1 MNDEK
6 KIEYPC
12 VWEYKIFTSD
22 KDYVLK
28 EIANLSS
35 EIKILSSDRQ
45 SKNGKYTVIDTSLH
59 VENEEERNSMFTKL
73 RSLKEVH
80 LVI

>member
-1 MNDEK
+1 MSDEK

-12 VWEYKIFTSD
+12 IWEYKIFTSD

-28 EIANLSS
+28 EIADLNNN
-35 EIKILSSDRQ
+35 IKILSSDRQ
-45 SKNGKYTVIDTSLH
+45 SKNGKYTVIDTSLY
-59 VENEEERNSMFTKL
+59 VENEEKRNEVFTKL
-73 RSLKEVH
+73 RNLKEVH